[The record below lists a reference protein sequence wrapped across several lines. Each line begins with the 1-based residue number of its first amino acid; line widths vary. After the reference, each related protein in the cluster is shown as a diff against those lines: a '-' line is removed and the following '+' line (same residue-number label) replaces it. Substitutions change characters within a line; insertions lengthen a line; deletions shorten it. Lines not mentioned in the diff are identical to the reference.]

1 MKKFIPSNL
10 ENKKDFGYTT
20 VFNNSNEDNIF
31 KIEDVE
37 KFRNFNKD
45 SYTRGHCDRV
55 SAYSVLIG
63 KYLGLTSNQLDLL
76 RVGGLFH
83 DIGKSGIP
91 DNILFKNNKLTDDEY
106 STMKTH
112 SSIGAN
118 ILSDSIIFKNLIPIV
133 EHHHER
139 YDGNGYPSR
148 LSGENIPYLARITSV
163 SDTFDA
169 MTSNR
174 VYRDALPLDS
184 VIAEI
189 EKCKGSQLDPHI
201 ADVFL
206 DILQNHF
213 DEIESIRKKFPIE

>member
-10 ENKKDFGYTT
+10 ESNNGFESNTIL
-20 VFNNSNEDNIF
+20 NNSSYTSSY
-31 KIEDVE
+31 KIKDVE
-37 KFRNFNKD
+37 KFRNLNKD
-45 SYTRGHCDRV
+45 DYTRSHCDRV

-63 KYLGLTSNQLDLL
+63 KYLGLPSSQLDLL

-112 SSIGAN
+112 SSIGAT

-139 YDGNGYPSR
+139 YDGNGYPSK
-148 LSGENIPYLARITSV
+148 LSGENIPFLARITSV

-174 VYRDALPLDS
+174 VYRDALPLDT
-184 VIAEI
+184 VIEEI
-189 EKCKGSQLDPHI
+189 EKCKGTQLDPHI

-206 DILQNHF
+206 DILHNHF
-213 DEIESIRKKFPIE
+213 DEIEDIRKKFPIE